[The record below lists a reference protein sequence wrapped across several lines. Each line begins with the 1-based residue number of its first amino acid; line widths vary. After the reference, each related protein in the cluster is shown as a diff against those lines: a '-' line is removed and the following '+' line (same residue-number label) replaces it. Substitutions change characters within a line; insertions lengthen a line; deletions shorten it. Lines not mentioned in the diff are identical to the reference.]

1 MATTGVLDEAMGR
14 ARVPHIVIDCSAVTF
29 ADLAF
34 LRALSG
40 SGSQESQDMRID
52 VVAPSLAVRRLLDAT
67 ATTSRFLAAGHS
79 RSVSWSAPARTP
91 CAPAN

>member
-1 MATTGVLDEAMGR
+1 MATTGVLEEAMGR
-14 ARVPHIVIDCSAVTF
+14 ARVPRIVIDCSAVTF

-40 SGSQESQDMRID
+40 CGSQDTRMD

-67 ATTSRFLAAGHS
+67 ETTSRFLAAEDS
-79 RSVSWSAPARTP
+79 RSVSWSTPARTP